1 MLENVEIEFIKQG
14 HLLQLA
20 PEIEDIYKLTKIAI
34 LWSIDVRRTT
44 LYIEPRLD
52 LHKLS
57 SLVKVS

>member
-20 PEIEDIYKLTKIAI
+20 PEIEDIYNLTKIAF

-44 LYIEPRLD
+44 LYIEP
-52 LHKLS
+52 
-57 SLVKVS
+57 SLVKAT